1 MSTIEI
7 PGQHVF
13 YVRWSCRKCGHT
25 NGVAKTT
32 IPLPKDSLTPDVVRN
47 LFEALKQKLP
57 KVHQRQGCI
66 ASIEDFRI
74 ERGRTEDAVLVG
86 LV

>member
-1 MSTIEI
+1 MSTITI
-7 PGQHVF
+7 PGQHIF
-13 YVRWSCRKCGHT
+13 YVRWSCRKCGHE

-32 IPLPKDSLTPDVVRN
+32 IPLPQTALTTEVVQN

-74 ERGRTEDAVLVG
+74 ERGKSEDAKIVG